1 MTRAWIAAGLGLIA
15 TLAQG
20 AALDKRAALD
30 DCLAKAEVPVDAVGS
45 DEWELDVSSFNERV
59 KYTPIAIAVP
69 TTTEHIQSAVSCGA
83 ETGVKVTPKTGG
95 HSYASLGLGGE
106 DGHLIIQLDRM
117 YEVKVDAETN
127 IATVQAGSRLGH
139 VASELY
145 AQGGRAISHGTCPG

>member
-1 MTRAWIAAGLGLIA
+1 MAV
-15 TLAQG
+15 LAQG
-20 AALDKRAALD
+20 AALDKRATLN
-30 DCLAKAEVPVDAVGS
+30 DCLTKAEVPVDKEGS
-45 DEWELDVSSFNERV
+45 EEWELDVSTFNERV
-59 KYTPIAIAVP
+59 TFAPISIAVP
-69 TTTEHIQSAVSCGA
+69 TTTEHIQAAVSCGA
-83 ETGVKVTPKTGG
+83 EAGVKVTPKTGG

-117 YEVKVDAETN
+117 YDVKLDTETN

>member
-1 MTRAWIAAGLGLIA
+1 MAV
-15 TLAQG
+15 LAQG
-20 AALDKRAALD
+20 AALDRRAALN
-30 DCLAKAEVPVDAVGS
+30 DCLAEAEVPVDKEGS
-45 DEWELDVSSFNERV
+45 EEWGLDVSTFNERV
-59 KYTPIAIAVP
+59 TFAPIAIAVP
-69 TTTEHIQSAVSCGA
+69 TTTEHIQAAVSCGA
-83 ETGVKVTPKTGG
+83 EAGVKVTPKTGG

-117 YEVKVDAETN
+117 YDVKLDTETN